1 MKERIQA
8 WENVSDLG
16 VTSLKLVMPKGGMA
30 PEKKDEGK
38 EEKDEEGPDV
48 FGATPDGEKK
58 KG

>member
-1 MKERIQA
+1 M
-8 WENVSDLG
+8 SDLG